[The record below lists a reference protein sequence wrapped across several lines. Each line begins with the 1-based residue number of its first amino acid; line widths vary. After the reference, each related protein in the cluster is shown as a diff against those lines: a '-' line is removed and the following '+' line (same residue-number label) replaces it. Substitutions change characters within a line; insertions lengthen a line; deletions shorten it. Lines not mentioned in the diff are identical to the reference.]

1 MANSRETLKKLVDS
15 GVIVPEEYIDSA
27 FGMGGLTDQLAEKAF
42 LEKYGD
48 AMLLKD
54 VDKVENATIPTLNA
68 ILDEIPRT
76 DDDKRS
82 KYEIFVRDFPQKAAE
97 WKKKFTKDP
106 VWGEKGW
113 NTVYD
118 TWKKVANWQMKED
131 IKKARK
137 DAVNDGIYSKFASLM
152 WPRAWEHLENTGD
165 FTKKDMLADLA
176 ENLGMSVAGGA
187 FTGTG
192 AKLLGKVAPRVVNY
206 FGGAGRNILEG
217 AIKGAGRMTG
227 NIAGNAVVPFTSEA
241 MDAAI
246 YDDTDEDMEHRA
258 DYSIGDAAL
267 GTAINQGV
275 NRGLM
280 RMAGPVIDRLSNN
293 GLSRGGMQKARTFLE
308 NLGKSFSEKGDDFAN
323 KVRLQNEVNRMNAG
337 AGTVRV
343 EDAAAMARGASP
355 VEAMTADQAA
365 DAFRKAQVLDEI
377 DAGRVT
383 LASPSQRAAAAESN
397 HGVRIAEINADLH
410 NLGVERQTLDETLKK
425 INDRKAELMKS
436 LSKSGKIDDKGME
449 RLGQLRERAAYVETK
464 IQKNIGARATL
475 NNALQ
480 KDYRV
485 LRPGDAFNMHN
496 TEAGIGPLG
505 VFETI
510 GKDMPEFMNYASW
523 HGPTDGI
530 STARKILMGTNP
542 PPPSARILNTINQA
556 APAWGVNKLGDSEH
570 ADMMLTPA
578 PTLKKALKKEQA
590 EVHQA
595 PVKRKQAGEVL
606 KVISANP
613 DLTEEDRKFLKA
625 IEEKPER
632 VQFGLNSDN
641 GSENTKF
648 NLWLISRGN
657 DLLSGTSVYRPSFR
671 VE

>member
-68 ILDEIPRT
+68 ILDEIPRA

-113 NTVYD
+113 DTVYD

-217 AIKGAGRMTG
+217 AVKGAGRMTG
-227 NIAGNAVVPFTSEA
+227 NIAGNAVVPLTSEA

-246 YDDTDEDMEHRA
+246 YDDTDEGMEHRA

-293 GLSRGGMQKARTFLE
+293 GLARGGMQKARTFLE

-365 DAFRKAQVLDEI
+365 DAFRKAQVLDAI
-377 DAGRVT
+377 DNGDISLRPKSELDYKADVNAARKDAQIREEMRRNSSEKVKLQEQLDANLKKQADIVPDKDGVFSKKKIDQLGT
-383 LASPSQRAAAAESN
+383 LKSKEN
-397 HGVRIAEINADLH
+397 EINDA
-410 NLGVERQTLDETLKK
+410 
-425 INDRKAELMKS
+425 
-436 LSKSGKIDDKGME
+436 
-449 RLGQLRERAAYVETK
+449 
-464 IQKNIGARATL
+464 IQKNMDAEYVLKNSLKKDWRTL
-475 NNALQ
+475 T
-480 KDYRV
+480 
-485 LRPGDAFNMHN
+485 PEDAFKINGMDDVN
-496 TEAGIGPLG
+496 LSTNGLYS
-505 VFETI
+505 TL

-523 HGPTDGI
+523 HGPADGI

-556 APAWGVNKLGDSEH
+556 APAWGVNKLGDSQH
-570 ADMMLTPA
+570 ADLMFTPA

>member
-68 ILDEIPRT
+68 ILDEIPRA

-113 NTVYD
+113 DTVYD

-152 WPRAWEHLENTGD
+152 WPRSWEHLENTGD

-227 NIAGNAVVPFTSEA
+227 NIAGNAVVPLASEA

-246 YDDTDEDMEHRA
+246 YDDTDEGMEHRA
-258 DYSIGDAAL
+258 DFSIGDAAL

-293 GLSRGGMQKARTFLE
+293 GLARGGMQKARTFLE

-365 DAFRKAQVLDEI
+365 DAFRKAQVLDAI
-377 DAGRVT
+377 DNGNISLRPKSELDYKADVNAARKDAQIREEMRRNSSEKVKLQEQLDANLKKQADIVPDKDGVFSKKKLDQLGT
-383 LASPSQRAAAAESN
+383 LKSKEN
-397 HGVRIAEINADLH
+397 EINDA
-410 NLGVERQTLDETLKK
+410 
-425 INDRKAELMKS
+425 
-436 LSKSGKIDDKGME
+436 
-449 RLGQLRERAAYVETK
+449 
-464 IQKNIGARATL
+464 IQKNMDAEYVLKNSLKKDWRTL
-475 NNALQ
+475 T
-480 KDYRV
+480 
-485 LRPGDAFNMHN
+485 PEDAFKINGMGDVN
-496 TEAGIGPLG
+496 LSTNGLYS
-505 VFETI
+505 TL

-556 APAWGVNKLGDSEH
+556 APAWGVNKLGDSQH
-570 ADMMLTPA
+570 ADLMLTPA

-606 KVISANP
+606 KVISATP

>member
-68 ILDEIPRT
+68 ILDESPRA

-106 VWGEKGW
+106 VWGDKGW
-113 NTVYD
+113 DTVYD
-118 TWKKVANWQMKED
+118 TWKKVSNWQMKED

-152 WPRAWEHLENTGD
+152 WPRSWEHLENTGD

-227 NIAGNAVVPFTSEA
+227 NIAGNAVVPLTSEA

-246 YDDTDEDMEHRA
+246 YDDTDEGMEHRA

-280 RMAGPVIDRLSNN
+280 RMAGPIIDRFSNN
-293 GLSRGGMQKARTFLE
+293 GLARGGMQKARTFLE

-355 VEAMTADQAA
+355 VEAVTADQAA
-365 DAFRKAQVLDEI
+365 DAFRKAQVLDAI
-377 DAGRVT
+377 DNGNISLRPKSELDYKADVNAAMKDAQIREEMRRNSSEKVKLQEQLDANLKKQADIVPDKDGVFSKKKLDQLGT
-383 LASPSQRAAAAESN
+383 LKSKEN
-397 HGVRIAEINADLH
+397 EINDA
-410 NLGVERQTLDETLKK
+410 
-425 INDRKAELMKS
+425 
-436 LSKSGKIDDKGME
+436 
-449 RLGQLRERAAYVETK
+449 
-464 IQKNIGARATL
+464 IQKNMDAEYVLKNSLKKDWRTL
-475 NNALQ
+475 T
-480 KDYRV
+480 
-485 LRPGDAFNMHN
+485 PEDAFKINGMGDVN
-496 TEAGIGPLG
+496 LSTNGLYS
-505 VFETI
+505 TI

-556 APAWGVNKLGDSEH
+556 APAWGVNKLGDSQH
-570 ADMMLTPA
+570 ADLMLTPA

-606 KVISANP
+606 KVISATP